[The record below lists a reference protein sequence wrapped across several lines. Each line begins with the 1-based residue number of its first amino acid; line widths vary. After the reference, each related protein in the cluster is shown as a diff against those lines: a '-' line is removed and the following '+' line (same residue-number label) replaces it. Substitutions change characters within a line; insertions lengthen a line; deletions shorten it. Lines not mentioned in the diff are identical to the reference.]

1 MKRITLILIV
11 VSFLA
16 INLTAGNVYNVREV
30 PSEGEYATITEAMV
44 ACSDPSDPALR
55 DTIDVMGTFT
65 GTYVINKSV
74 VIRGHGWENT
84 ILQGAST
91 APTAVTSATGPVI
104 SISAGASPSGYNVD
118 ISNLTVRYGKV
129 DANATRGAGIQI
141 LNNKTGKIV
150 MQDLNIHNNF
160 AIQAGGLGVVATN
173 VDILRCYIHTNSTT
187 DNGAGIGIY
196 TNKNVSG
203 SNAVVNVYSSTVT
216 DNVAGGAAG
225 GGIAV
230 DGHNS
235 VAPPGNWLLEVVITN
250 STIVNNISKSLG
262 GGISLKGAGL
272 SPTETNTTLRL
283 DYSTISYNAASIYD
297 GNTSHVG
304 LGGVAVA
311 NGLPKVYI
319 KNSIIALNISDA
331 TPRNDVNFGKIQPQE
346 VKNSLFGLTNAF
358 PEFAV
363 NTVTDIE
370 SSVLKLDTELRN
382 KEVNVPVLPILSG
395 SVAID
400 YITTNENVEMD
411 QRGWSRE
418 LLKSDVGSYE
428 FKKVSA
434 LEINALKTTLALS
447 ENTQISIAP
456 TPCEADS
463 TGYIYQVTG
472 NAVSV
477 SSIGEVTPLQYG
489 TATVVV
495 KSVDNP
501 DVLSNELLFTVSVTS
516 SEHTPL
522 QENISLLNPFTE
534 KLILQNGKETDWV
547 TIYSISGKTIYSG
560 NYISTGIS
568 APNLQTGLYILNIKR
583 LNGEV
588 YNLKALK
595 N

>member
-1 MKRITLILIV
+1 MRKTTSTLI
-11 VSFLA
+11 FLLSA
-16 INLTAGNVYNVREV
+16 TLNTIAGNVYNVREF
-30 PSEGEYATITEAMV
+30 PSEGEYATITEALV

-84 ILQGAST
+84 ILQGSLT
-91 APTAVTSATGPVI
+91 APTAATSATGPVI

-129 DANATRGAGIQI
+129 DANATRGAGIQV
-141 LNNKTGKIV
+141 LNNKSGKIV

-160 AIQAGGLGVVATN
+160 AVQAGGVGVVATN

-196 TNKNVSG
+196 TNKNASG
-203 SNAVVNVYSSTVT
+203 SNAVVNVYSCTVS

-235 VAPPGNWLLEVVITN
+235 VAPPGNWLLEVIITN

-283 DYSTISYNAASIYD
+283 NYSTISYNAASIYD

-319 KNSIIALNISDA
+319 TNSIIALNISDA
-331 TPRNDVNFGKIQPQE
+331 TPRYDVNFGKIQGQE
-346 VKNSLFGLTNAF
+346 VKNSLLGLTNAF
-358 PEFAV
+358 PESAV

-370 SSVLKLDTELRN
+370 SSVLKLDTALRN

-400 YITTNENVEMD
+400 YITTNENVEID
-411 QRGWSRE
+411 QRGWARE
-418 LLKSDVGSYE
+418 SLKSDVGSYE
-428 FKKVSA
+428 FKKVSG

-447 ENTQISIAP
+447 ESTQISVSP

-463 TGYIYQVTG
+463 TNYTYEVTG
-472 NAVSV
+472 SAISV
-477 SSIGEVTPLQYG
+477 SALGVVTALEYG
-489 TATVVV
+489 TATVVA

-501 DVLSNELLFTVSVTS
+501 DVVSNELLFTVSFTS
-516 SEHTPL
+516 SELTP
-522 QENISLLNPFTE
+522 EHDMPKIINPFTDR
-534 KLILQNGKETDWV
+534 LVLVNGKETDWV
-547 TIYSISGKTIYSG
+547 TLFSVSGKMLYTG
-560 NYISTGIS
+560 KYISTGIPLRKIDS
-568 APNLQTGLYILNIKR
+568 GVYLLHVKRSNKEIYNMKAIKQ
-583 LNGEV
+583 
-588 YNLKALK
+588 
-595 N
+595 